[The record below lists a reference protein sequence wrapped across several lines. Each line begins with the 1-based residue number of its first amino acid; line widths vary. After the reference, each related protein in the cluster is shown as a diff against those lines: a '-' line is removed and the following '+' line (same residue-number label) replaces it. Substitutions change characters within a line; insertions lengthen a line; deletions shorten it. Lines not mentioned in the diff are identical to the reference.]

1 MRGEAAVNALLIC
14 LVCICMILIMLRIRT
29 RTKAYS
35 GISLGVHHEPST
47 IENLTEYIKQSL
59 HELSHSQL
67 ADAGLHEEEYKR
79 KLNQRAEMRRALKD
93 CISGSVSDK
102 AFVKNLIK
110 DLLLHSYGLNEK
122 SIDEAIPFNHTLN
135 LTVQD
140 QFEIVFYLYKQ
151 QYGTEAL
158 SSLIDTY
165 DLAELRWDQED
176 AAGYYAITEED
187 IRHIFACEYREL
199 HFADKLNIVVQRI
212 YQQYKGFSVVD
223 EIRDQRID
231 GVSGG
236 VSGMLGTDLSA
247 FLRDGFNRDIPITTD
262 SEDDIPSKSI
272 ESVWIFY
279 KGKSIHL
286 SFLSFGTERELRR
299 VCQNI
304 YKYNHPGQLS
314 ESKGYKVNEMKDGSR
329 VVVVRPPFSESW
341 AFFVRK
347 FDLQN
352 TALSKLIIGE
362 NAGPVIEFIE
372 YLMKGSR
379 ITAVTG
385 AQGSGKTT
393 LLMAMIKHIY
403 PYHTLRVQEMA
414 FELHLRKLY
423 SRRNI
428 LTFRETDHIS
438 GQEGLDLQKKTDG
451 TVNILGEVASDE
463 VAAWMIQMSQV
474 ASLFTVFTHHA
485 KTFPDLIFSLR
496 NSLLKAGMF
505 SQESIAEEQVASVI
519 NFDIHLRKDAD
530 GRRYIERITE
540 CVLVPGHL
548 RSGHPAF
555 TYRNIVEYRAG
566 RYYIASEISEANRV
580 EMLSHMNKEDAESFE
595 RWLLAHRGEA
605 HVS

>member
-1 MRGEAAVNALLIC
+1 
-14 LVCICMILIMLRIRT
+14 MLRIRT

-247 FLRDGFNRDIPITTD
+247 FPRDGFNRDIPITTD

>member
-135 LTVQD
+135 LNVQD

-247 FLRDGFNRDIPITTD
+247 FPRDGFNKGIPITMD

-595 RWLLAHRGEA
+595 RWLLAHWGEA

>member
-247 FLRDGFNRDIPITTD
+247 FPRDGFNRDIPITTD

-580 EMLSHMNKEDAESFE
+580 EMLSHMNKEDAEAFE